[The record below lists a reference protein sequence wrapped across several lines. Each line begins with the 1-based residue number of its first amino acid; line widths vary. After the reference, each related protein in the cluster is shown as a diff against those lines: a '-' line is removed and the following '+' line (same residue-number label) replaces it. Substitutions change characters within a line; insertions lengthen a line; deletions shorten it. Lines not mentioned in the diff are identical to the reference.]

1 MSFPGFASADFEAYA
16 QKKWKSNVF
25 TRERLEVK
33 QKLLVLGREL
43 QGALTAADGS
53 PLACEA
59 SVEYPALW
67 NHKQVEAQH
76 LFFSRNEG
84 ARKELDRIIDRQT
97 SLAAALDDPTP
108 QRKHVFV
115 ALTLANDN
123 VEVCVKLHPDA
134 RIDRQNVERKC
145 EDHFESEKLVH
156 LARSLGDG
164 FRVGVTPELTP
175 AAELDE
181 GQLKQLLVKLA
192 QPTQPVTAALPGA
205 PQRVLYFGR
214 AVPRDAVL
222 AAGAAIVE
230 ELRGNLSHL
239 VGIYRFIAWSRD
251 NDFVSMKETLL
262 KERQAKRQKGVA
274 KNDSVRIVRG
284 MFAGKSGVV
293 QEIDA
298 KGQLKVLVG
307 KMAVKVDAA
316 DVDKN

>member
-1 MSFPGFASADFEAYA
+1 MSFSGFSSADFDAYA

-33 QKLLVLGREL
+33 QKLLALGREL

-53 PLACEA
+53 PLASEA

-76 LFFSRNEG
+76 LYFSRNEG

-97 SLAAALDDPTP
+97 SLAAALEDPSP

-115 ALTLANDN
+115 ALTLSNEA
-123 VEVCVKLHPDA
+123 VEACVKLHPDA
-134 RIDRQNVERKC
+134 RVDRQNVERKC
-145 EDHFESEKLVH
+145 EDHFEAEKLVH
-156 LARSLGDG
+156 LAHSLGDG

-175 AAELDE
+175 VAELDAA
-181 GQLKQLLVKLA
+181 QLKQLLVRLA
-192 QPTQPVTAALPGA
+192 QPAPMALPGA
-205 PQRVLYFGR
+205 PQRLLYFGR
-214 AVPRDAVL
+214 ALPREAAL
-222 AAGAAIVE
+222 AAGASIVDE
-230 ELRGNLSHL
+230 IRGNLSHL
-239 VGIYRFIAWSRD
+239 LGIYRFIAWSRD
-251 NDFVSMKETLL
+251 NDFVSMKETLQ

-284 MFAGKSGVV
+284 MFAGKTGVV

-316 DVDKN
+316 DVDKS

>member
-1 MSFPGFASADFEAYA
+1 MFPGFTSADFDAYA

-33 QKLLVLGREL
+33 QKLLALGKEL

-76 LFFSRNEG
+76 LYFSRNEG
-84 ARKELDRIIDRQT
+84 ARKELDRIIDRQH
-97 SLAAALDDPTP
+97 SLASMLDDPSP
-108 QRKHVFV
+108 QRNHVFLAV
-115 ALTLANDN
+115 TLGSEALELS
-123 VEVCVKLHPDA
+123 VKLHPDA
-134 RIDRQNVERKC
+134 KIDRQNLERKT
-145 EDHFESEKLVH
+145 EDHFEAEKLV
-156 LARSLGDG
+156 RFGRELGPEWK
-164 FRVGVTPELTP
+164 VGITPELM
-175 AAELDE
+175 AAPELDVE
-181 GQLKQLLVKLA
+181 NLKQLLTKLA
-192 QPTQPVTAALPGA
+192 TPVGMALPGA
-205 PQRVLYFGR
+205 PHNLLYFGR
-214 AVPRDAVL
+214 TVGKDAVL
-222 AAGAAIVE
+222 QMGGGVVDEARAALTRLLAI
-230 ELRGNLSHL
+230 
-239 VGIYRFIAWSRD
+239 YKFIAWSRD
-251 NDFVSMKETLL
+251 NDFVSMKETLQ
-262 KERQAKRQKGVA
+262 KERQAKRQKGVT

-298 KGQLKVLVG
+298 KGQIKVLVG